1 MLPKLS
7 GYKTIFFLTLGVL
20 ILATVTEVVYF
31 RYFLDKSIAREA
43 RSTLNFLEA
52 RLTAYVETIALLP
65 EVPDYL
71 KDLAWLTDE
80 LQGQPQLVGVLV
92 KEKGKI
98 LLNTFPENI
107 SLPQTIFN
115 NCYQGFNRKN
125 VRYVCQ
131 KFEALPDRE
140 FFLLLGLDI
149 SFAHKAFANFIFLS
163 ACILIAG
170 TVLLASGLFYLE
182 KFSRRQKELEEK
194 LLASEKLA
202 AMGKMSAMVAHEI
215 RNPLN
220 SIVMGLHYMSETKK
234 LSPEIMEM
242 IKGEAQ
248 KLTELTGEL
257 FSYTRGFEIKPQQID
272 VLEVVKE
279 LEEKF
284 REKIERLGL
293 IFIVEKGPSASIWV
307 DKRWCLRALENLL
320 RNAMEATPA
329 GGTVKLGYEVL
340 DKEVCFYV
348 QDSGE
353 GVPLAVQDKLF
364 EPFFTTKDSGFG
376 LGLYLVRKV
385 AEAHDGRVSFTSK
398 QGEGTIFKICFPKTH
413 E

>member
-1 MLPKLS
+1 MSQKIL
-7 GYKTIFFLTLGVL
+7 GYKTTFFLAIGVL
-20 ILATVTEVVYF
+20 ILAIVIEGFYF
-31 RYFLDKSIAREA
+31 RHFLDKSMAREA
-43 RSTLNFLEA
+43 RSTLNFLKA

-65 EVPDYL
+65 DVPDYL

-98 LLNTFPENI
+98 LLNTFPQNL
-107 SLPQTIFN
+107 SLPETVFKS
-115 NCYQGFNRKN
+115 CYQGFNRGN

-149 SFAHKAFANFIFLS
+149 KFAHKAFANFIFLS

-170 TVLLASGLFYLE
+170 TALLASGLFYLE
-182 KFSRRQKELEEK
+182 KFARRQKELEEK

-220 SIVMGLHYMSETKK
+220 SIVMGLQYMSETRR
-234 LSPEIMEM
+234 LSPEIIDM
-242 IKGEAQ
+242 IKNEAQ

-257 FSYTRGFEIKPQQID
+257 FSYTRGFETRPQKID
-272 VLEVVKE
+272 VLDVIEE

-284 REKIERLGL
+284 REKIERLSL
-293 IFIVEKGPSASIWV
+293 TFIVEKGPSATIWI

-320 RNAMEATPA
+320 HNAIEATPA
-329 GGTVKLGYEVL
+329 GGTIELGYEIL

-348 QDSGE
+348 KDSGE
-353 GVPLAVQDKLF
+353 GVSFSVQNKLF
-364 EPFFTTKDSGFG
+364 EPFFTTKENGFG

-385 AEAHDGRVSFTSK
+385 AEAHGGRVSFISK
-398 QGEGTIFKICFPKTH
+398 PKEGTVFKIYFPKAH